1 MSLLLSGRKGFTL
14 IEVMV
19 SIMILSVGSLALGTL
34 LLRGARSATA
44 ASAVSYQTAALTGEV
59 GRLDALPFS
68 ALGAGTTCVN
78 VTTGPFLHTRCA
90 VIVDVTAKVKRV
102 TVTVTPTPP
111 SNLQPLSSSFE
122 RSVSGNAV
130 NPLFGS

>member
-1 MSLLLSGRKGFTL
+1 MSSSVHRRDGFTL

-44 ASAVSYQTAALTGEV
+44 ASAVSYQTAALSGEV

-68 ALGAGTTCVN
+68 LLAAGTTCVN

-90 VIVDVTAKVKRV
+90 VIVDVTAKVKLV
-102 TVTVTPTPP
+102 TVTVTPTAPT
-111 SNLQPLSSSFE
+111 SLQPLSSSFE

>member
-1 MSLLLSGRKGFTL
+1 MNSSTHRYAGFTL

-34 LLRGARSATA
+34 LVRGARSATA
-44 ASAVSYQTAALTGEV
+44 ASAVSYQTAALSGEV
-59 GRLDALPFS
+59 GRLGALPFS
-68 ALGAGTTCVN
+68 QLAAGNTCVDI
-78 VTTGPFLHTRCA
+78 TTGPFLHTRCA
-90 VIVDVTAKVKRV
+90 NIVVVSDKVKRV

-111 SNLQPLSSSFE
+111 THLQPLSSSFE

>member
-1 MSLLLSGRKGFTL
+1 MSTLVRRHTGFTL
-14 IEVMV
+14 VEVLV
-19 SIMILSVGSLALGTL
+19 SILILSVGSLALGTL
-34 LLRGARSATA
+34 LVRGARSATA
-44 ASAVSYQTAALTGEV
+44 ASAVTYQTAALSGEV

-68 ALGAGTTCVN
+68 ALAAGNTCVD

-90 VIVDVTAKVKRV
+90 AIVDVNAKVKRV

-111 SNLQPLSSSFE
+111 SNLQPMASSFE

-130 NPLFGS
+130 NPLFGP

>member
-1 MSLLLSGRKGFTL
+1 MSSSSRRAAGFTL
-14 IEVMV
+14 IEVLV

-34 LLRGARSATA
+34 LIRGARIATA
-44 ASAVSYQTAALTGEV
+44 ASAVSYQTAALSGEV
-59 GRLDALPFS
+59 GRLGALPFNQL
-68 ALGAGTTCVN
+68 APGTTCVD

-90 VIVDVTAKVKRV
+90 AIVDVSAKVKRV

-111 SNLQPLSSSFE
+111 TNLQPLSSSFE
-122 RSVSGNAV
+122 RGISGNAV